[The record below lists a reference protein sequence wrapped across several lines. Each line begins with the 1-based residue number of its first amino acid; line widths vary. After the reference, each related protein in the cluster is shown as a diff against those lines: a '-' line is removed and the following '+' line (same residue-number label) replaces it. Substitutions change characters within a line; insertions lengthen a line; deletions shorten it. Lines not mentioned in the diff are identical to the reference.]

1 VAHLRCGHTHEIV
14 HAGLHLGQSEKTR
27 GSIEV
32 GKVADFAVPDQDI
45 FTIDPLK
52 IKDIK
57 VLQTILAGTI
67 YDVPAGLPNYY
78 HETQQPRAQSV
89 AYNGIA

>member
-1 VAHLRCGHTHEIV
+1 MQEAIRAYTIDSAWHTFDET
-14 HAGLHLGQSEKTR
+14 TR

-32 GKVADFAVPDQDI
+32 GKVADFAVLDQDI

-57 VLQTILAGTI
+57 VLHTIIAGTI
-67 YDVPAGLPNYY
+67 YDVPPGLPNYY
-78 HETQQPRAQSV
+78 HETQQPKA
-89 AYNGIA
+89 